1 MYIDRIDVVLAA
13 EDITSATGGLTT
25 AEQVVNL
32 LPSLSDGDRKHF
44 AKIGFK
50 SEALALQIIE
60 VGRLNPSLIPS
71 GIDFAKIDRDINAR
85 AQVNPMLIQSQR
97 LTGRLLDAKLLLG
110 VDIYAAALAIYH
122 SLKRN
127 AHTASLRATVD
138 ELSRGFAR
146 KKHEIVPTGGGT
158 VTTLI
163 TPPAA

>member
-1 MYIDRIDVVLAA
+1 MYTDRIDLVLAA
-13 EDITSATGGLTT
+13 DDITRATGGLTT

-32 LPSLSDGDRKHF
+32 LPSLADGDRKHF
-44 AKIGFK
+44 AKIGLK
-50 SEALALQIIE
+50 NEALALQIIE
-60 VGRLNPSLIPS
+60 VGRLNPSLIPA
-71 GIDFAKIDRDINAR
+71 GIDFGKIDRDINAR
-85 AQVNPMLIQSQR
+85 AQITPMLIQSQR

-146 KKHEIVPTGGGT
+146 KKQETTSTGGGT
-158 VTTLI
+158 VTTLV
-163 TPPAA
+163 TSPSA